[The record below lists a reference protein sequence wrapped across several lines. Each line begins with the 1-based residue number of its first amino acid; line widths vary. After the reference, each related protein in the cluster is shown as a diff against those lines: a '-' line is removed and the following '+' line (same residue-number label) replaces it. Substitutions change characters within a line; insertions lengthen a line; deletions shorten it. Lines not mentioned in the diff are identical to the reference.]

1 MSSSGEQSDDTPD
14 LAVISVSIVT
24 AQMDTKT
31 TGMTANV
38 LMFCQTNC
46 DKQKLEKRNA
56 KGEVGACLVRFY
68 FCLTF
73 REKLNRRGE
82 GCEGQLTPAQ
92 QVEEDDRRLGV
103 EYLDG
108 DPGVEVES
116 FIEQPATHQ
125 QLKPQ
130 TSDLTTSDRLPDYGN
145 ISLVE
150 TKDGTVGKIVLAA
163 NNGENV

>member
-56 KGEVGACLVRFY
+56 EGEVGACLVRFY
-68 FCLTF
+68 FSLTF
-73 REKLNRRGE
+73 REKLNSRGE

-92 QVEEDDRRLGV
+92 QIEEDDRRLGV

-116 FIEQPATHQ
+116 FIEQPATRQHLRLQ
-125 QLKPQ
+125 
-130 TSDLTTSDRLPDYGN
+130 TSDRLPDYGN

>member
-1 MSSSGEQSDDTPD
+1 M
-14 LAVISVSIVT
+14 
-24 AQMDTKT
+24 
-31 TGMTANV
+31 
-38 LMFCQTNC
+38 
-46 DKQKLEKRNA
+46 
-56 KGEVGACLVRFY
+56 RFY

-103 EYLDG
+103 EDLDG

-116 FIEQPATHQ
+116 FIEQPATRQH
-125 QLKPQ
+125 LRSQ
-130 TSDLTTSDRLPDYGN
+130 TSNRLPDYGN

>member
-1 MSSSGEQSDDTPD
+1 M
-14 LAVISVSIVT
+14 
-24 AQMDTKT
+24 
-31 TGMTANV
+31 
-38 LMFCQTNC
+38 
-46 DKQKLEKRNA
+46 
-56 KGEVGACLVRFY
+56 
-68 FCLTF
+68 
-73 REKLNRRGE
+73 NRRGE
-82 GCEGQLTPAQ
+82 GCEDQLTPAQ

-125 QLKPQ
+125 HLRPQ
-130 TSDLTTSDRLPDYGN
+130 DRLPDYGN

-163 NNGENV
+163 NNGDNV